1 MLTALHAKNSTL
13 KAPSDRVGR
22 DVTLV
27 GLFNVC
33 EYELADQI
41 WTCFEVQYIG
51 IEDFYRDNDCRSDFT
66 N

>member
-1 MLTALHAKNSTL
+1 MLTAPHAKNSTL

-41 WTCFEVQYIG
+41 LTYFEVQYIG
-51 IEDFYRDNDCRSDFT
+51 IEDFYRYNDYRSDFT